1 MCVNFETCSRDYN
14 ILELVDILT
23 SFSLATQLKRN
34 VIVDNK
40 KKTPNQLRSFKENL
54 KNTYN
59 YRLVPIP
66 SLRTKMLLMVVKD

>member
-23 SFSLATQLKRN
+23 SFSFATQLKRN

-59 YRLVPIP
+59 YRLVPIL